1 MTDDYDEA
9 RKRAAGS
16 AGRWRDL
23 PPGPRPEPAFVRRQK
38 EMLGKLSE
46 LITAQI
52 ERDHATVAEL
62 QERLNRLRHGGG
74 V

>member
-9 RKRAAGS
+9 RKRAAEA
-16 AGRWRDL
+16 AGRWRDI
-23 PPGPRPEPAFVRRQK
+23 PPGQRPEPAFVRRQK

-46 LITAQI
+46 LIAAQI

-62 QERLNRLRHGGG
+62 QEKVNRLRHGGG

>member
-1 MTDDYDEA
+1 MTDDYDKA
-9 RKRAAGS
+9 RSRAAES
-16 AGRWRDL
+16 AGRWREL

-38 EMLGKLSE
+38 EMLGKLAD
-46 LITAQI
+46 LIAAQI

-62 QERLNRLRHGGG
+62 QEKVNRLRHGGG